1 VVSRAIKYEVN
12 KKISGTS
19 DIYVDDLFGIS
30 LKAKANQ
37 DVATVSNFCESLF
50 QSRCIADN
58 KTEISPVMD
67 VIGYTINWDR
77 QLVTVSR
84 KNFLKVIY
92 GLSAVDFGSRI
103 PVKTLQK
110 FSSWTSRYSKICPIL
125 TPLAKNIYSSYK
137 NRSRHTS
144 IFINN
149 DARISL
155 LVFRALFTLAMTHED
170 IFARPLFSFC
180 PRCPEWIIEF
190 DASLFGGG
198 VVVHKVGP
206 DQRETRLGAC
216 QFSLYSLDFQD
227 DSSFQNTS
235 EFLAAIV
242 GLMLAIRL
250 GCSGASVC
258 FRGDSISALTWL
270 ESGRFRSSYTIKCAS
285 VLTHLCIV
293 HNIHV
298 NKSQHIS
305 ADMNFLADA
314 LSRFHDHGLPTSAL
328 YGIDPSP
335 LIHAVNPKVPIDTD
349 ELYVSFWKSISR
361 LTQQTI
367 DSVQI

>member
-1 VVSRAIKYEVN
+1 MVLNFWYFSVATDPRLTWSDFTLWKVDLLGAYTLLSFEPEAVPFMAAELTESNIVFFLCGTFGWSGTPASFQVVSRAIKYEVN

-110 FSSWTSRYSKICPIL
+110 FSSWISRYSKICPIL

-137 NRSRHTS
+137 NRNQHTS

-198 VVVHKVGP
+198 VIVHKVGP
-206 DQRETRLGAC
+206 DQCETRLGAC
-216 QFSLYSLDFQD
+216 QFSLYSLDFQG

-235 EFLAAIV
+235 EFLAGIV

-270 ESGRFRSSYTIKCAS
+270 
-285 VLTHLCIV
+285 
-293 HNIHV
+293 
-298 NKSQHIS
+298 
-305 ADMNFLADA
+305 
-314 LSRFHDHGLPTSAL
+314 
-328 YGIDPSP
+328 
-335 LIHAVNPKVPIDTD
+335 
-349 ELYVSFWKSISR
+349 
-361 LTQQTI
+361 
-367 DSVQI
+367 